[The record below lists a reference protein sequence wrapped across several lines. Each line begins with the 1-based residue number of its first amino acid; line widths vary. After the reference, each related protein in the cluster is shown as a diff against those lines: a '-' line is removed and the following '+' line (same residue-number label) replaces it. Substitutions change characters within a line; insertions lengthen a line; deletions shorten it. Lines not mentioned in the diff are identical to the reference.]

1 MYRYTVMF
9 LSTAIAYVVV
19 FLLLDLVFGKPFA
32 WAEYLFGGVVFGAI
46 MTGIQIYK
54 ERNKQ

>member
-9 LSTAIAYVVV
+9 LSTAIVYVVV
-19 FLLLDLVFGKPFA
+19 LLLLDMVFGKPLA
-32 WAEYLFGGVVFGAI
+32 WAEYLFGGVVFGAF

-54 ERNKQ
+54 ERNKN